1 MFDQAG
7 VGIAAGTTNDS
18 VRGDEF
24 QSSSSLVLALA
35 WRLER
40 GEENSRVRVVVVGN
54 RCSYTRGNDTNVSL
68 ESYTANVH
76 ECMYVRLLY

>member
-24 QSSSSLVLALA
+24 QSSNSLVLALVLQA
-35 WRLER
+35 RARILES
-40 GEENSRVRVVVVGN
+40 EQLSAIVAV
-54 RCSYTRGNDTNVSL
+54 TRGVMT
-68 ESYTANVH
+68 
-76 ECMYVRLLY
+76 